1 VEFTDQ
7 PVRAALEFQSTGMRV
22 ACVTSTMSARIA
34 VERFEQRVSA
44 GKKVRDK
51 DIGRLARVFVEHVAY
66 WNIRRESG
74 EAVPRTVKG
83 VLSLDRDDTLL
94 PMLRQWAMVVASGGG
109 GDTRDKA
116 ALASVG
122 GDAAPDTVTAAVDPD
137 EAILAAM
144 EARTLTE
151 PGDGEQLVTEAAEE
165 QAPVLEPV

>member
-7 PVRAALEFQSTGMRV
+7 PVRAALEFESTGMRV
-22 ACVTSTMSARIA
+22 ACVTSTLAARIA
-34 VERFEQRVSA
+34 VERFEERVSA

-51 DIGRLARVFVEHVAY
+51 DIGRLARVFVAHVAY

-83 VLSLDRDDTLL
+83 VLSLDKKDTLL

-109 GDTRDKA
+109 DT
-116 ALASVG
+116 G
-122 GDAAPDTVTAAVDPD
+122 PAPAVSETVPAAVDPD

-151 PGDGEQLVTEAAEE
+151 PGDGEQLVTEVPAEE
-165 QAPVLEPV
+165 PAPVLEPV

>member
-7 PVRAALEFQSTGMRV
+7 PVRAALEFESTGMRV
-22 ACVTSTMSARIA
+22 ACVTSTLAARIA

-51 DIGRLARVFVEHVAY
+51 DIGRLAVVFVAHVAW

-74 EAVPRTVKG
+74 ALVPCTRKG

-94 PMLRQWAMVVASGGG
+94 PMLRQWMTIV
-109 GDTRDKA
+109 TN
-116 ALASVG
+116 
-122 GDAAPDTVTAAVDPD
+122 PPTPTAAEVEDTPEDTDLVDPD

-151 PGDGEQLVTEAAEE
+151 PGEHELLVTEVPPVAEAE
-165 QAPVLEPV
+165 LAPVLEPV